1 MSSLC
6 SFSEDAI
13 SQNEF
18 TIDNN
23 EFVGIYLVSEGQVE
37 SEVNSTIES
46 IKNSAF
52 TQIISYLTYLRRNTQ
67 SNYFISALNT
77 NALIIIVNNGSHYI
91 VERKQTM
98 FLDLSNL
105 WDLLDFLNFEFS
117 QCGIENPIS
126 AAIFDFVSGQL
137 DPESHSSWL
146 KPDSDSDSKFIS
158 GFNVTCTP
166 LEGLLESTLDCL
178 YDVECLQLLVDNFPG
193 LNQVSII

>member
-1 MSSLC
+1 LSSLC

-77 NALIIIVNNGSHYI
+77 NALIQIVNNGSHYI
-91 VERKQTM
+91 VQGVKTL
-98 FLDLSNL
+98 FFDLSNL
-105 WDLLDFLNFEFS
+105 FTLNV
-117 QCGIENPIS
+117 G
-126 AAIFDFVSGQL
+126 
-137 DPESHSSWL
+137 L
-146 KPDSDSDSKFIS
+146 KI
-158 GFNVTCTP
+158 
-166 LEGLLESTLDCL
+166 
-178 YDVECLQLLVDNFPG
+178 QLLPPY
-193 LNQVSII
+193 LIM

>member
-6 SFSEDAI
+6 SFSEDVI

-37 SEVNSTIES
+37 SEVNSTVES

-77 NALIIIVNNGSHYI
+77 NALIQIVNNGSHYI
-91 VERKQTM
+91 VEGKQTM
-98 FLDLSNL
+98 FLDMLDL
-105 WDLLDFLNFEFS
+105 WAIWSYEYT
-117 QCGIENPIS
+117 QCGIENPIT
-126 AAIFDFVSGQL
+126 AAIFDYVTEIL
-137 DPESHSSWL
+137 YPPSHFIWL
-146 KPDSDSDSKFIS
+146 KPDSDSIFIS

-178 YDVECLQLLVDNFPG
+178 YDIKCLQLLVDYFPG